1 MTAQWNPEWPVDARQ
16 VNQAEDKLRKI
27 QELRDMC
34 NNAPMDLGFLVRRL
48 KAIGATVIAA
58 ELAEYAE
65 ALKNKSVAAS

>member
-58 ELAEYAE
+58 ELAKYAE